1 VADKRQFPSVQYKT
15 VLTRSTSGRAIGGL
29 ILIFID
35 FNIPELTPR
44 RH

>member
-1 VADKRQFPSVQYKT
+1 MIDKLQASSVQYKMG
-15 VLTRSTSGRAIGGL
+15 LTRSTSGRAIGGL

-44 RH
+44 CH